1 MSRSESTIN
10 DLKGFLFFSTSYWM
24 LFAWFQVLISLPSE
38 REVMIKERSSGA
50 YRLSA
55 FYIAKM
61 IGELPLVIT
70 LPSLYFFICYPM
82 FAINL
87 NIYNF
92 LFQWLFMVLSAL
104 VSQSIGLF
112 IGLTTMNLEISVTV
126 SAIYSTA
133 VNLFGGYYLTTLPKW
148 LSWMRYTSILH
159 YAYENMQMIE
169 YKYGGQIR
177 FVFFFYFK
185 SPESG
190 QFFIRFMIY
199 I

>member
-1 MSRSESTIN
+1 MNVRQT
-10 DLKGFLFFSTSYWM
+10 LT
-24 LFAWFQVLISLPSE
+24 LIPISPH
-38 REVMIKERSSGA
+38 RNKERSSGA

-92 LFQWLFMVLSAL
+92 LFQWLFMVLCAL
-104 VSQSIGLF
+104 VAQSIGLC
-112 IGLTTMNLEISVTV
+112 IGLTTMSLEVSVTV

-133 VNLFGGYYLTTLPKW
+133 VNLFGGYYSVTLPSW
-148 LSWMRYTSILH
+148 LAWMRYTSVLH
-159 YAYENMQMIE
+159 YAFENMQMIE
-169 YKYGGQIR
+169 
-177 FVFFFYFK
+177 FYFGGDIRLVFDLVI
-185 SPESG
+185 ES
-190 QFFIRFMIY
+190 
-199 I
+199 